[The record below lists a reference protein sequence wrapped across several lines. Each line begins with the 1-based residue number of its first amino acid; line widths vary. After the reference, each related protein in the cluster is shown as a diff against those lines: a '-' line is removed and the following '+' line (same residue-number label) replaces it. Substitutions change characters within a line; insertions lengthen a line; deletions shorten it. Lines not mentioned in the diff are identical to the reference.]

1 MPSTGE
7 MSTSPDATCLR
18 QRAVVLDTVAWRLQR
33 VYALDL
39 YRFAGPDTWV
49 GPSPQACV
57 DDLRQ
62 RRIAILLQV
71 DVLCAE
77 SRRLVRVAD
86 ELDAQAVALPGEL

>member
-1 MPSTGE
+1 MP
-7 MSTSPDATCLR
+7 TSPDTTCLR

-39 YRFAGPDTWV
+39 YRFAGPNTWV

-62 RRIAILLQV
+62 RRIAILQQV
-71 DVLCAE
+71 DSLRAE
-77 SRRLVRVAD
+77 SRRFIRIAD
-86 ELDAQAVALPGEL
+86 ELDARAAALPGEQ